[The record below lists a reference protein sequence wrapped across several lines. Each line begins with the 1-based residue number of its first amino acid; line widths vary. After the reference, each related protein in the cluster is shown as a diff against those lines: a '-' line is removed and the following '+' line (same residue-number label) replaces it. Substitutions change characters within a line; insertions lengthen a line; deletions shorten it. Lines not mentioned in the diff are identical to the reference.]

1 MQKVMVL
8 ATGGTIAG
16 AGESSTG
23 GTYKSAQVGISDLM
37 QSLKIPEGVCV
48 ESQQVSNVG
57 SQDISASIWF
67 ELLEQI
73 HTLAAREDIKGF
85 VITHGTDSMEES
97 AYFLNLTVQ
106 TYKPVVL
113 VGAMRN
119 GSSMGADGPLNI
131 YNALAIAAHPESAGK
146 GVLVAMD
153 DTIHAAREIT
163 KSNTSSLHTFISP
176 NCGPIGSVYYAKVH
190 FYMQPL
196 RKHTLQ
202 SQLALTS
209 LQPLPPVALIYTHV
223 DCGVSSL
230 KAAIDQGVMGVV
242 VAGMGNGNPSSA
254 MLEAMAEAVKQGIVV
269 VRASRTGSGVVE
281 LGEVDDLAYGFVTPD
296 NLNAQK
302 ARVLL
307 QLALLKTHQT
317 TQIQEFFN
325 TH

>member
-1 MQKVMVL
+1 MEKVMVL

-16 AGESSTG
+16 AGDSPVG
-23 GTYKSAQVGISDLM
+23 GTYKSAKVDISNILG
-37 QSLKIPEGVCV
+37 SLEIPKGVCV
-48 ESQQVSNVG
+48 ESEQVSNVG
-57 SQDISASIWF
+57 SQDMDTNTWF
-67 ELLEQI
+67 KLLERI

-119 GSSMGADGPLNI
+119 GSSMGADGPLNV
-131 YNALAIAAHPESAGK
+131 YNALAIAAHSESAGK
-146 GVLVAMD
+146 GVLVAMN
-153 DTIHAAREIT
+153 DTIHAAREVT

-209 LQPLPPVALIYTHV
+209 LEPLPPVGLIYTHV
-223 DCGVSSL
+223 GCGVSLL
-230 KAAIDQGVMGVV
+230 KAAINQGAMGVV

-302 ARVLL
+302 ARILL
-307 QLALLKTHQT
+307 QLALLKTHQN